1 MISIALF
8 LAVAAAQ
15 QSPSQT
21 SSSKASIPAVTSF
34 VDVPIGVPASEL
46 QECPTK
52 IVGAIPQYNIRGTV
66 TYDYSKGSRP
76 CWFGTSPG
84 NPMGGPLVQIMPR
97 PTNLP
102 NGIKK
107 IHAYVLS
114 NMIEGVWV
122 STTGIESQEYLF
134 SKLREKYGKPSSMQ
148 RVEIQTMM
156 GLKATKIKA
165 TWSAPNG
172 VTIDFS
178 GVGDR
183 INEGGIYVNTKAGN
197 ANLSNSE
204 YKSF

>member
-1 MISIALF
+1 
-8 LAVAAAQ
+8 
-15 QSPSQT
+15 
-21 SSSKASIPAVTSF
+21 
-34 VDVPIGVPASEL
+34 
-46 QECPTK
+46 
-52 IVGAIPQYNIRGTV
+52 
-66 TYDYSKGSRP
+66 
-76 CWFGTSPG
+76 
-84 NPMGGPLVQIMPR
+84 
-97 PTNLP
+97 
-102 NGIKK
+102 
-107 IHAYVLS
+107 
-114 NMIEGVWV
+114 MIEGVWV